1 MTVEFKYSYNH
12 TSRYDLLEW
21 VLGFVFIVF
30 SNMASGQ
37 SAWPSIALPKE
48 VETFWVAENVS
59 LNGIPMRIQGFL
71 APTKPAQLAAW
82 LRESLGQP
90 LVENTLGNKLVLG
103 RMQGENYT
111 TIQLEAAGNGTRG
124 LITTTDLKR
133 AAANQ
138 AQTVAVNERWLSRL
152 PFGSKIMSQMT
163 SEDGPKISTHM
174 VISNTYSEAIN
185 RDYLIRLMR
194 EDAYQ
199 FENMSM
205 PGGKSKDAVP
215 KTLYFKA
222 AAKEAMATMQRASD
236 GTTVIVFNNVTQLQ
250 RIK

>member
-1 MTVEFKYSYNH
+1 MMVGFTYRHNH
-12 TSRYDLLEW
+12 TTRYDLLEW
-21 VLGFVFIVF
+21 ALGLVFILF

-48 VETFWVAENVS
+48 AETFSVAENVS

-71 APTKPAQLAAW
+71 APTKPELLAAW
-82 LRESLGQP
+82 FRESLGKP
-90 LVENTLGNKLVLG
+90 LVENTLGNKLILG

-133 AAANQ
+133 ATENQ
-138 AQTVAVNERWLSRL
+138 AQTAAVNERWLSRL
-152 PFGSKIMSQMT
+152 PLGSKIMSQMT
-163 SEDGPKISTHM
+163 SEDGLKISTHM
-174 VISNTYSEAIN
+174 VISNTYGEAIN

-194 EDAYQ
+194 EDGYQ
-199 FENMSM
+199 FENTSMS
-205 PGGKSKDAVP
+205 GGKSKDIAP
-215 KTLYFKA
+215 TTLYFKA
-222 AAKEAMATMQRASD
+222 QAREAIATIQRVA
-236 GTTVIVFNNVTQLQ
+236 GGMTVTVLNNVTQLR